1 MSVDAETRASKTGPS
16 TNLRPTQKPLAPVR
30 PDLRSDRDVP
40 WPVVR
45 VTELWRYP
53 VKSLQGERLDVV
65 SVGSDGLEGDRRFA
79 IYDLATGFGL
89 TARRVPEL
97 LFASARLLDDD
108 GVEITLPDGS
118 LARDDEALSNWLG
131 RRVELRSASAAVAR
145 RYENVID
152 FERESASEWA
162 PFDGAP
168 GPFHDS
174 AGARVSLLSTATI
187 GPWDRRRF
195 RPNVLLEGE
204 GEDQLV
210 GSSIALGSA
219 ILDVGMRIQRCVITT
234 RQQPGGIERD
244 LSVMRTIARQ
254 RNARLAVGAVVRQPG
269 LVRVGDTPEAVT
281 DRGGQRT

>member
-1 MSVDAETRASKTGPS
+1 MR
-16 TNLRPTQKPLAPVR
+16 L
-30 PDLRSDRDVP
+30 DLRSDRDVL
-40 WPVVR
+40 WPVVH

-108 GVEITLPDGS
+108 RVEIMLPDGS
-118 LARDDEALSNWLG
+118 LAGDDQALSNWLG

-145 RYENVID
+145 RYENVVD

-162 PFDGAP
+162 PFEGAA

-187 GPWDRRRF
+187 GSWDRRRF

-204 GEDQLV
+204 GEDELV

-244 LSVMRTIARQ
+244 RSVMRTIARQ

-269 LVRVGDTPEAVT
+269 LMRVGDAPEAVT
-281 DRGGQRT
+281 DRGG